1 MPNPRWTHDRKLS
14 KGRHGIVGVDEAGRG
29 CLAGPVVAGCVLLPA
44 PFFGFAKNRKKVE
57 QVNDSKQFSET
68 QREVLYE
75 SILQLAQEGEIMA
88 ASGSASIEEIE
99 QHNIVGATCLAMRR
113 AMEKVSHI
121 SEGFW
126 QPEAK
131 GDGDLFGEMNSQ
143 GGAGWEVL
151 VDGREMKRLPYAH
164 TGLVKGDTM
173 SLAISMASL
182 VAKVTRDR
190 LMRELDAQYPQY
202 DFCSNKGYGAPLHL
216 KVLKEI
222 GPTMHHRP
230 RFLRNL
236 LGQDAPKE
244 KRSEEQC
251 QLSFG

>member
-1 MPNPRWTHDRKLS
+1 
-14 KGRHGIVGVDEAGRG
+14 
-29 CLAGPVVAGCVLLPA
+29 
-44 PFFGFAKNRKKVE
+44 
-57 QVNDSKQFSET
+57 
-68 QREVLYE
+68 
-75 SILQLAQEGEIMA
+75 
-88 ASGSASIEEIE
+88 
-99 QHNIVGATCLAMRR
+99 
-113 AMEKVSHI
+113 
-121 SEGFW
+121 
-126 QPEAK
+126 
-131 GDGDLFGEMNSQ
+131 
-143 GGAGWEVL
+143 
-151 VDGREMKRLPYAH
+151 MKRLPYAH
-164 TGLVKGDTM
+164 KGLVKGDTL

-216 KVLKEI
+216 KALKEI